1 VHNFATLVLHRAR
14 EKYIGRGQISDIR
27 SVGFMMKANE
37 RRLTIGAIGLLMLAA
52 MPPALA
58 ADVEHGKQVF
68 QACAACHSDKPDAL
82 GPSLTG
88 VVGRKAGSRDDFR
101 YSNAMMRAGFN
112 WDTGNLRQYLADPQ
126 AKVKG
131 NRMPFS
137 GLADPKDLDDVIA
150 YIGTLK

>member
-1 VHNFATLVLHRAR
+1 LVL
-14 EKYIGRGQISDIR
+14 
-27 SVGFMMKANE
+27 KANE
-37 RRLTIGAIGLLMLAA
+37 RCLAIGAAGVLAVA
-52 MPPALA
+52 LAQPAAA

-82 GPSLTG
+82 GPSLVG
-88 VVGRKAGSRDDFR
+88 VIGRKAGSRDDFR

-112 WDTGNLRQYLADPQ
+112 WDAGNLRQYLADPQ

-137 GLADPKDLDDVIA
+137 GLSDPKDLDDVIA

>member
-1 VHNFATLVLHRAR
+1 M
-14 EKYIGRGQISDIR
+14 R
-27 SVGFMMKANE
+27 SLSWSAVA
-37 RRLTIGAIGLLMLAA
+37 GAGLLFALNASA
-52 MPPALA
+52 ALA
-58 ADVEHGKQVF
+58 ADADHGKQVF

-82 GPSLTG
+82 GPSLAG

-112 WDTGNLRQYLADPQ
+112 WDAGNLRQYLADPQ

-137 GLADPKDLDDVIA
+137 GLSDPKDLDDVIA

>member
-1 VHNFATLVLHRAR
+1 MVQTKSLDGG
-14 EKYIGRGQISDIR
+14 KMR
-27 SVGFMMKANE
+27 SLSCSVVAS
-37 RRLTIGAIGLLMLAA
+37 AGLLFALSASA
-52 MPPALA
+52 ALA
-58 ADVEHGKQVF
+58 ADVDHGKQVF

-82 GPSLTG
+82 GPTLVG
-88 VVGRKAGSRDDFR
+88 VLGRKAGSRADFR

-112 WDTGNLRQYLADPQ
+112 WDAGSLRQYLADPQ

-137 GLADPKDLDDVIA
+137 GLSDPKDVDDVIA

>member
-1 VHNFATLVLHRAR
+1 
-14 EKYIGRGQISDIR
+14 
-27 SVGFMMKANE
+27 MMKANE
-37 RRLTIGAIGLLMLAA
+37 GRLAIGAIGLLMLASA
-52 MPPALA
+52 PPASA

-82 GPSLTG
+82 GPNLVG
-88 VVGRKAGSRDDFR
+88 VIGRKAGSRDDFR
-101 YSNAMMRAGFN
+101 YSSAMIRAGFN
-112 WDTGNLRQYLADPQ
+112 WDNGNLRQYLADPQ

>member
-1 VHNFATLVLHRAR
+1 MH
-14 EKYIGRGQISDIR
+14 
-27 SVGFMMKANE
+27 SVGLVMKANE
-37 RRLTIGAIGLLMLAA
+37 RCLAIGAAGLLAV
-52 MPPALA
+52 ALA
-58 ADVEHGKQVF
+58 QPAAAADAEHGKQVF

-82 GPSLTG
+82 GPSLVG
-88 VVGRKAGSRDDFR
+88 VIGRKAGSRDDFR

-112 WDTGNLRQYLADPQ
+112 WDEGSLRQYLADPQ

-137 GLADPKDLDDVIA
+137 GLADPKDADDVIA